1 MVVIQ
6 LEDRYI
12 FKIALATSIL
22 GIVGMII
29 FAGQITPK
37 QLQINQINH
46 GMLDDEI
53 LVEGVVDDIKE
64 STNSHTYF
72 LEIMD
77 NTGKINIII
86 FDKNVN
92 DIENN
97 NLKIHNLIKRR
108 IKVLGTVTE
117 YNGRLELIL
126 KDAKSLMVVA

>member
-1 MVVIQ
+1 MVVIL
-6 LEDRYI
+6 LEDRYL

-22 GIVGMII
+22 GVVGMIM

-37 QLQINQINH
+37 ALQINQINP
-46 GMLDDEI
+46 GMLDEEI
-53 LVEGVVDDIKE
+53 VVVGIVDDIKE

-72 LEIMD
+72 LELMD
-77 NTGKINIII
+77 NTGKINVII

-108 IKVLGTVTE
+108 IQVIGTVTE

-126 KDAKSLMVVA
+126 KDANSLIVVA